1 MSKKYLLRGYLG
13 RYQDYWNDIEFV
25 DSLSQAEFIAKY
37 HLKYYDKIVILSYP
51 DMKKVKEVKID
62 G

>member
-1 MSKKYLLRGYLG
+1 MNKKYLLRGYLG

-37 HLKYYDKIVILSYP
+37 HLKYYDKIVIFEYP
-51 DMKKVKEVKID
+51 SMKKVKEVTIE
-62 G
+62 